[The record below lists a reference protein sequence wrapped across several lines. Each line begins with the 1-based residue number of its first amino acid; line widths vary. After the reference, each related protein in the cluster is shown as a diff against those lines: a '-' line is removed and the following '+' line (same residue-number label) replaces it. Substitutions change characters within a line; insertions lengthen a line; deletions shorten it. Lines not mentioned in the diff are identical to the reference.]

1 MQWLMHAQIPTVE
14 TKTCMS
20 NYYRLFYVDIITYP
34 DLKFNED
41 LAILSQ

>member
-1 MQWLMHAQIPTVE
+1 MHAQIPTVE

-20 NYYRLFYVDIITYP
+20 NYIRLFYVDIITNQH
-34 DLKFNED
+34 LKLNED